1 MAPLH
6 EGCRS
11 VLYHVATTLWLC
23 SFDSM
28 HSVQCRT
35 SAPTAACKLG
45 GIHPFPFMTASLLM
59 ERSLMQWAL
68 FHIEKLSM
76 LDCDWFRAWTTR
88 CSFPRSRRSQSATDG
103 RLVICGSCCC
113 HMENRCQPQ
122 KDLGTTISLNGFVAP
137 GSILLS
143 LSSFA

>member
-23 SFDSM
+23 SFDSI

-76 LDCDWFRAWTTR
+76 LDCNSFRAWTTR

-113 HMENRCQPQ
+113 HGKPLPAAKRFRDDKIASWLC
-122 KDLGTTISLNGFVAP
+122 SSGFNFAVA
-137 GSILLS
+137 
-143 LSSFA
+143 F